1 MLAIRGGELTK
12 KKSFPKW
19 PISGEEEKRFALEVI
34 ESGNWWRMSG
44 DKVKRFEKEFAEFLG
59 VKNCL
64 AVANGTQAIELAL
77 AGLDLQKD
85 DEVIV
90 SAFTFISTFNAP
102 IYANVKPIP
111 VDVDEE
117 TFCMIPEAFER
128 AITPNTKAVIP
139 VHMAG
144 HMCDMKKI
152 SEIARKHGLKVIE
165 DAAHAHGAK
174 YQGKPVGYYSDAA
187 TFSFQNGKIMTCG
200 EGGAVVT
207 NNDELYERL
216 FLLHGVGRPENDKGY
231 HHVVLGNNSRM
242 SEIQA
247 ALLLGQLQRVKEQNQ
262 TRIKNAKILDDLLSK
277 INGIKPQG
285 ERCDVTVNT
294 HYMYMFYYDKQ
305 EFHNCSR
312 EKFVE
317 MLNAEGIPAFISYPL
332 LDETEFFINKDF
344 RGYIEGDYSKEQLEC
359 PNAQKI
365 AENVVWLPHYT
376 LLGDSEDMAE
386 IAEAIKKIQIEI

>member
-77 AGLDLQKD
+77 AGLGLQKD

-117 TFCMIPEAFER
+117 TFCMIPETFER